1 MSRRRLNCAIVG
13 TKGFGPKW
21 NDRVA
26 EMAYLAGRVA
36 TECGFLVV
44 TGGGSGVM
52 EFAAKGAVEAGGD
65 ALGILPADDFDWGN
79 EWNTIV
85 IPSTI
90 GFARNVMTAAS
101 ADVMIALP
109 GRFGTL
115 QEVTFAIERQKP
127 ILSWDSWVFDGVD
140 VFPDA
145 HDCPEEFLRM
155 WLMQHR
161 AETD

>member
-65 ALGILPADDFDWGN
+65 ALGILPADDFDWETNG
-79 EWNTIV
+79 TQLSFPA
-85 IPSTI
+85 PS
-90 GFARNVMTAAS
+90 
-101 ADVMIALP
+101 ALP
-109 GRFGTL
+109 
-115 QEVTFAIERQKP
+115 AM
-127 ILSWDSWVFDGVD
+127 S
-140 VFPDA
+140 
-145 HDCPEEFLRM
+145 
-155 WLMQHR
+155 
-161 AETD
+161 

>member
-1 MSRRRLNCAIVG
+1 
-13 TKGFGPKW
+13 
-21 NDRVA
+21 
-26 EMAYLAGRVA
+26 MAYMVGRVA
-36 TECGFLVV
+36 TECGYLVV

-52 EFAAKGAVEAGGD
+52 EYAAKGAVEAGGD
-65 ALGILPADDFDWGN
+65 ALGILPADDFEWGN

-90 GFARNVMTAAS
+90 GFARNVITAAS

-115 QEVTFAIERQKP
+115 QEVTFAIERSKP

-140 VFPDA
+140 ILPSDEA
-145 HDCPEEFLRM
+145 NPENFLRT
-155 WLMQHR
+155 WLLKYIMP
-161 AETD
+161 